1 LAEDR
6 PSPRKW
12 CKQYHSWWRLPLGK
26 AIAITGIGQEAKD
39 MILRTIGTHVLG
51 LAVVLATMG
60 IYTNAQVS
68 GTVQASSAT
77 YVAAEMTKGK
87 LNPAQSKPGDE
98 VALKLKEDV
107 KSNGQVLLKKGT
119 TITGIVRNEKRV
131 EGKDETNGQAQ
142 SMMEIEWLAPTAQGK
157 AAQQLSIALQSVT
170 HVSPLFA
177 HAQNDAFAD
186 AGGTVAASPARSSSA
201 SAAGGLLGGA
211 VGGIGGVGSTLGGAT
226 AASNRVN
233 GQVNGQ
239 TNAALLSMPT
249 VVAAD
254 HQTTSAVT
262 SSLGTSESGR
272 LFKTGSGELITA
284 GGSRQ
289 SIELFSHLN
298 NDTVITSQHKN
309 FEISSGAQMQLLVG
323 VDK

>member
-1 LAEDR
+1 
-6 PSPRKW
+6 
-12 CKQYHSWWRLPLGK
+12 
-26 AIAITGIGQEAKD
+26 
-39 MILRTIGTHVLG
+39 MILRAIGTHVLG
-51 LAVVLATMG
+51 VAVAFATMG

-68 GTVQASSAT
+68 GTAYASSAT

-98 VALKLKEDV
+98 VALRLKEDV
-107 KSNGQVLLKKGT
+107 KANGQVLLKKGT
-119 TITGIVRNEKRV
+119 TITGIVKNVKRV
-131 EGKDETNGQAQ
+131 EGKNETNGQAQ
-142 SMMEIEWLAPTAQGK
+142 SMMEIEWFAPVAQGRV
-157 AAQQLSIALQSVT
+157 AQQLSIALQSVT
-170 HVSPLFA
+170 HVSPLYA

-186 AGGTVAASPARSSSA
+186 AGGTVAASPARSSGSG
-201 SAAGGLLGGA
+201 GGLLGAAVGTTTGVGAGA
-211 VGGIGGVGSTLGGAT
+211 VGGIGSTLGGAV
-226 AASNRVN
+226 ASSR
-233 GQVNGQ
+233 VNGQ

-254 HQTTSAVT
+254 HQTTSAIDT
-262 SSLGTSESGR
+262 SLGTSESGR
-272 LFKTGSGELITA
+272 LFKTGSGEVITA

-323 VDK
+323 VNK